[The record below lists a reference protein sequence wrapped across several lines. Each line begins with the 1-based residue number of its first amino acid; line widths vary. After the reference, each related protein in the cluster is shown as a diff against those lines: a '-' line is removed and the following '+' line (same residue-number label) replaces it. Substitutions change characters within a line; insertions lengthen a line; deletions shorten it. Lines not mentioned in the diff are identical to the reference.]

1 MKKILLPTDFSDNA
15 WNAICYAQ
23 LLFKEEQCD
32 FHILHTYT
40 PTFYRLDYMMGGPTY
55 SAIPDMG
62 VEVAQAGLEKTLID
76 IKNNFDNP
84 KHSFQTFSTFN
95 TPVNEIIE
103 RTTSKKFDLIIMGTQ
118 GATGAKE
125 IFLGSHTV
133 HVIRRSTTPVL
144 AVPQGYAFKEL
155 KSVVFSTDYLDTYQG
170 KNLKILKFLVKL
182 HHAKLTVLHI
192 KEEYE
197 LSDEQKDNK
206 QSLNALFKNLNPDI
220 IEERGKL
227 MPNAIQEYIEEH
239 KSELL
244 IMMNKKHSFFERIL
258 NKQNLDTIGYHTK
271 IPLLVLP
278 ETAEIKK

>member
-1 MKKILLPTDFSDNA
+1 MKKILLPTDFSENS

-23 LLFKEEQCD
+23 HLLKEEQCE

-40 PTFYRLDYMMGGPTY
+40 PTFYRLDYMMGGPAY

-62 VEVAQAGLEKTLID
+62 VEVAQAGLEKTMID

-84 KHSFQTFSTFN
+84 KHSFKTFSAFN

-103 RTTSKKFDLIIMGTQ
+103 LTTSEKFDLIIMGTQ

-133 HVIRRSTTPVL
+133 HVIRKSTTPVL
-144 AVPQGYAFKEL
+144 AIPEGYAFKEL
-155 KSVVFSTDYLDTYQG
+155 KSVLFSTDYSDAYQE
-170 KNLKILKFLVKL
+170 KSLATLTALIHL
-182 HHAKLTVLHI
+182 HKAKLTVLHV

-197 LSDEQKDNK
+197 LSDEQEANK
-206 QSLNALFKNLNPDI
+206 KTLSSYFTKLNPDI

-239 KSELL
+239 KSGLL
-244 IMMNKKHSFFERIL
+244 AMMNKKHSFFERL
-258 NKQNLDTIGYHTK
+258 RNKQNLDTIGFHTK
-271 IPLLVLP
+271 IPLLVMP

>member
-1 MKKILLPTDFSDNA
+1 MKKVLLPTDFSENS

-23 LLFKEEQCD
+23 HLLKEEQCE

-40 PTFYRLDYMMGGPTY
+40 PTFYRLDYMMGGPAY

-62 VEVAQAGLEKTLID
+62 VEVAQAGLEKTMID

-84 KHSFQTFSTFN
+84 KHSFKTFSAFN

-103 RTTSKKFDLIIMGTQ
+103 LTTTKKFDLIVMGTQ

-133 HVIRRSTTPVL
+133 HVIRKSTTPVL
-144 AVPQGYAFKEL
+144 AIPEGYAFKEL
-155 KSVVFSTDYLDTYQG
+155 KSVLFSTDYLDAYQE
-170 KNLKILKFLVKL
+170 KNLEILSALIHL
-182 HHAKLTVLHI
+182 HKAKLTVLHV

-197 LSDEQKDNK
+197 LTDEQEANK
-206 QSLNALFKNLNPDI
+206 KTLISYLTKLNPDV

-227 MPNAIQEYIEEH
+227 MPNAVQDYIEEH
-239 KSELL
+239 QSGLL
-244 IMMNKKHSFFERIL
+244 AMMNKKHSFFERL
-258 NKQNLDTIGYHTK
+258 RNKQNLDTIGFHTK
-271 IPLLVLP
+271 IPLLVMP

>member
-1 MKKILLPTDFSDNA
+1 MKKILLPTDFSENS

-23 LLFKEEQCD
+23 HLLKEEQCE

-40 PTFYRLDYMMGGPTY
+40 PIFYRLDYMMGGPAF

-62 VEVAQAGLEKTLID
+62 VEVAQAGLEKTMID
-76 IKNNFDNP
+76 VKNNFDNP
-84 KHSFQTFSTFN
+84 KHSFKTFSAFN

-103 RTTSKKFDLIIMGTQ
+103 LTTSEKFDLIIMGTQ

-133 HVIRRSTTPVL
+133 HVIRKSTTPVL
-144 AVPQGYAFKEL
+144 AIPEGYAFKEL
-155 KSVVFSTDYLDTYQG
+155 KSVLFSTDYSDAYQE
-170 KNLKILKFLVKL
+170 KSLATLMALIHL
-182 HHAKLTVLHI
+182 HEAKLTVLHV

-197 LSDEQKDNK
+197 LSDEQEANK
-206 QSLNALFKNLNPDI
+206 KTLSSYFTKLNPDI

-227 MPNAIQEYIEEH
+227 MPNAVQEYIEEH
-239 KSELL
+239 KSGLL
-244 IMMNKKHSFFERIL
+244 AMMNKKHSFFERL
-258 NKQNLDTIGYHTK
+258 RNKQNLDTIGFHTK
-271 IPLLVLP
+271 IPLLVMP

>member
-1 MKKILLPTDFSDNA
+1 
-15 WNAICYAQ
+15 
-23 LLFKEEQCD
+23 
-32 FHILHTYT
+32 
-40 PTFYRLDYMMGGPTY
+40 MMGGPAY

-62 VEVAQAGLEKTLID
+62 VEVAQAGLEKTLIA
-76 IKNNFDNP
+76 IKNTFDNP

-103 RTTSKKFDLIIMGTQ
+103 RTTSNHFDLIIMGTQ

-133 HVIRRSTTPVL
+133 NVIRKSTTPVL

-155 KSVVFSTDYLDTYQG
+155 KSVVFSTDYLDTYETE
-170 KNLKILKFLVKL
+170 NLEILRCLINL
-182 HHAKLTVLHI
+182 HDAKLSVLHI

-197 LSDEQKDNK
+197 LSDEQKENK
-206 QSLNALFKNLNPDI
+206 QSLSSLFNNLNPHI

-227 MPNAIQEYIEEH
+227 MPNAVQEYIEKH

-244 IMMNKKHSFFERIL
+244 TMMNKKHSFFERIL
-258 NKQNLDTIGYHTK
+258 NRQNLDTIGFHTK
-271 IPLLVLP
+271 IPLLVIP